1 MPVHTV
7 NNTVHRE
14 VELGTGFFHRLGL
27 EAGGGTLDP
36 IKPEILELLHLVLVR
51 VGAELNR
58 LLDLSPKGRI
68 LGEGKISEGKG
79 AGSGGNKVSTV
90 HADITMMGDRVVN
103 AWLIPKKYSLL
114 SISPC

>member
-36 IKPEILELLHLVLVR
+36 IKPEILELLHLCFVR
-51 VGAELNR
+51 VGAELDR
-58 LLDLSPKGRI
+58 LFDLSPKRRV
-68 LGEGKISEGKG
+68 LSERKIG
-79 AGSGGNKVSTV
+79 
-90 HADITMMGDRVVN
+90 
-103 AWLIPKKYSLL
+103 
-114 SISPC
+114 